1 MSLIILQLSRG
12 IGGAGPR
19 VVICLVGKLVS
30 PSVSQSKPF
39 LLLACN
45 PSTGFEAPEGS
56 RNMVRQGIE
65 CPWPASH
72 RGEGESLPLSSCAE
86 RGSSRVYSSQTKYKL
101 KKEGSC
107 GLPIVGEWTLAC
119 NAEAFQHDG
128 QVHHNSSD
136 LNRKLGGLGR
146 TFPRM
151 K

>member
-107 GLPIVGEWTLAC
+107 GLPIVGE
-119 NAEAFQHDG
+119 
-128 QVHHNSSD
+128 
-136 LNRKLGGLGR
+136 
-146 TFPRM
+146 
-151 K
+151 